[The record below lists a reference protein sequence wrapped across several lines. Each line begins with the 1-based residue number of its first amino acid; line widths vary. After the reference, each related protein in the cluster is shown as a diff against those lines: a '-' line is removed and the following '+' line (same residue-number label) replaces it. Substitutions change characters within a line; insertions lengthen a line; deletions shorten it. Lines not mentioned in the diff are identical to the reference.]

1 MIRVAI
7 LGAGIGAEHLA
18 AYRQLPDMFEVA
30 AVCDLDLARAIAI
43 AGDIPVTDD
52 LDKVLGDPSVD
63 VIDIC
68 LPPHLHVPMSLK
80 ALAAGKHVIC
90 EKPVANSL
98 AEVDQLEEATAQSGK
113 QLYPVFQYRFGP
125 AMAQLRAA
133 LGAGFGDRV
142 YSATFE
148 THWCR
153 KADYYANPWRG
164 TWAGEQ
170 GGALLGHA
178 IHSHDLMTHLLGPV
192 AKLQA
197 RVATRVNDIETEDC
211 AALSLEMASGAL
223 VTSSVTLGGATDIS
237 RIKLVYDCMTATSGS
252 APYAPMADSWTFT
265 ARDDEKQAELDT
277 VVSAAAQMPVGFVGY
292 LVEVAKALS
301 GETHSA
307 VTLAG
312 GRRSVEFVTA
322 AYHSA
327 RTGCDVVFP
336 IARSRPLYTGWQ
348 P

>member
-18 AYRQLPDMFEVA
+18 AYLQLPERFEVA
-30 AVCDLDLARAIAI
+30 AICDLDLDRASAI
-43 AGDIPVTDD
+43 VDGLAVTDN
-52 LDKVLGDPSVD
+52 LDILLDDPTID

-98 AEVDQLEEATAQSGK
+98 AEVDQLEEATTQSGK
-113 QLYPVFQYRFGP
+113 QFFPVFQYRFGP
-125 AMAQLRAA
+125 AMSQLRAA
-133 LGAGFGDRV
+133 LDAGFGGTI
-142 YSATFE
+142 YAATFE

-153 KADYYANPWRG
+153 KVDYYANPWRG
-164 TWAGEQ
+164 TWEGEQ

-178 IHSHDLMTHLLGPV
+178 IHSHDLMTYLLGPV
-192 AKLQA
+192 ANLRA
-197 RVATRVNDIETEDC
+197 RTATRVNDIETEDC
-211 AALSLEMASGAL
+211 ASLSMEMASGAL

-237 RIKLVYDCMTATSGS
+237 RIKLVYDGMTATSGS
-252 APYAPMADSWTFT
+252 APYAPMSDTWTFT
-265 ARDDEKQAELDT
+265 ARDAERQAELDA
-277 VVSAAAQMPVGFVGY
+277 VVAAATPMHVGFVGY
-292 LVEVAKALS
+292 LLEVARALS

-307 VTLAG
+307 VTLAD

-327 RTGCDVVFP
+327 RTGHDVSLP
-336 IARSRPLYTGWQ
+336 IANSHPLYAGWQ